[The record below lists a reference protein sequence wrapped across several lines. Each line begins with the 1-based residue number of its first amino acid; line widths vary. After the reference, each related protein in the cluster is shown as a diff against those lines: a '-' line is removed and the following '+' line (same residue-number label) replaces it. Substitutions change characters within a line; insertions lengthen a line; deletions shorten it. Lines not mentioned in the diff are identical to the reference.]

1 MDTIFTIVDSKH
13 HILGIY
19 DNINISLNII
29 LDNIILQFESIL
41 EVLEQNNFFKINHLK
56 NNFKISVSIINSNI
70 IKKEIYFCLKN
81 FYFYDNNSDNNFYDI
96 NDYTFSNKINKI
108 QLLYNK
114 IIETNNN
121 EQDFN
126 IFIPNNFLDE
136 TDTNNFIINKKENNN
151 DEKENNN
158 DENNNDEKENNND
171 ENNND
176 EKENNNDENNND
188 LSKLSHDELS
198 KLINDL
204 SNNKK
209 NIENNIS
216 DIKNTLT
223 ETEENNNEL
232 KKKFNIKKKKFD
244 KEKDIYD
251 EYKSRF
257 DANSVVYNTIK
268 NDIINND
275 LEIPELFINDYN
287 IFKYLEENNIID
299 YETKLNYY
307 IKNKKDE
314 NYNTKYNNL
323 FI

>member
-56 NNFKISVSIINSNI
+56 NNFKISVSLINSNI

-158 DENNNDEKENNND
+158 DENNND
-171 ENNND
+171 
-176 EKENNNDENNND
+176 

-232 KKKFNIKKKKFD
+232 KKKI
-244 KEKDIYD
+244 
-251 EYKSRF
+251 
-257 DANSVVYNTIK
+257 
-268 NDIINND
+268 
-275 LEIPELFINDYN
+275 
-287 IFKYLEENNIID
+287 
-299 YETKLNYY
+299 
-307 IKNKKDE
+307 
-314 NYNTKYNNL
+314 
-323 FI
+323 